1 MSLFDPEGTTMSLKF
16 IKPEKLMLASHPE
29 YREKWVQERIAED
42 PSILGLGD
50 IVLKDKERNL
60 PRGGRLD
67 LLFQDAE
74 SSTRYEVEIMLGS
87 TDESHIIRT
96 IEYWEVE
103 RKRYPQYEHYAVIVA
118 EDITSRFLNVIG
130 LFNGFIPL
138 IALQMN
144 ALKFGDQISLVFTK
158 VFDALSLGM
167 PDEDEEVQAVTDR
180 NYWETVRGTKETVAL
195 ADDMLD
201 LIQTFAPDID
211 LKYNK
216 FYIGLAKD
224 GQPNNFALFRARKN
238 SFISNIRLASSPDI
252 DQQLETAGIEV
263 MDYDKKWSRYR
274 LRLSKNDIVKN
285 SALLL
290 RLLKMSYG
298 VDPEVAPVGMKAKA
312 GI

>member
-1 MSLFDPEGTTMSLKF
+1 MSLRF
-16 IKPEKLMLASHPE
+16 IKPEKILLASHPE

-50 IVLKDKERNL
+50 IVLKDKERSL

-87 TDESHIIRT
+87 TDESHVIRT
-96 IEYWEVE
+96 IEYWDLE
-103 RKRYPQYEHYAVIVA
+103 RRRYPQYEHYAVIVA
-118 EDITSRFLNVIG
+118 EDITSRLLNVIG

-138 IALQMN
+138 IALQMS

-180 NYWETVRGTKETVAL
+180 NYWETVRGTKETVAP

-201 LIQTFAPDID
+201 LIKTFAPDLE

-224 GQPNNFALFRARKN
+224 GQPNNFALFRARKS
-238 SFISNIRLASSPDI
+238 SFTSDIRLASSPDI
-252 DQQLETAGIEV
+252 DQQLATAGIEV
-263 MDYDKKWSRYR
+263 MDYDKKWGRYR
-274 LRLSKNDIVKN
+274 LRLSKNDIKKN
-285 SALLL
+285 SDLLL
-290 RLLKMSYG
+290 RILKLSYG
-298 VDPEVAPVGMKAKA
+298 VDPEAVGVGMKA
-312 GI
+312 

>member
-1 MSLFDPEGTTMSLKF
+1 MSLTF
-16 IKPEKLMLASHPE
+16 IKPEKLLLASHPE
-29 YREKWVQERIAED
+29 YRETWVQARIAED

-50 IVLKDKERNL
+50 LVLKDKERNL

-74 SSTRYEVEIMLGS
+74 SNTRYEVEIMLGG

-96 IEYWEVE
+96 IEYWDLEK
-103 RKRYPQYEHYAVIVA
+103 KRYPQYDHYAVIVA

-138 IALQMN
+138 IALQMS
-144 ALKFGDQISLVFTK
+144 AMKFGDQISLVFTK

-167 PDEDEEVQAVTDR
+167 PDADEEVQAVTDR
-180 NYWETVRGTKETVAL
+180 SYWETRGTKETVAL
-195 ADDMLD
+195 ADEMFKMVN
-201 LIQTFAPDID
+201 TFAPDLE

-224 GQPNNFALFRARKN
+224 GQPNNFVIFRAKKN
-238 SFISNIRLASSPDI
+238 SFRAEIRVSSSPDI
-252 DQQLETAGIEV
+252 DKQLEAADIDV
-263 MDYDKKWSRYR
+263 MDYDQRWGRYR
-274 LRLSKNDIVKN
+274 LRLTKNDIKKH
-285 SALLL
+285 SDLLL

-298 VDPEVAPVGMKAKA
+298 LDVEAGSLTMKAKA
-312 GI
+312 

>member
-1 MSLFDPEGTTMSLKF
+1 MSLKF
-16 IKPEKLMLASHPE
+16 IKPEKILLASHPE

-74 SSTRYEVEIMLGS
+74 SSTRYEIEIMLGS
-87 TDESHIIRT
+87 TDESHIIRA
-96 IEYWEVE
+96 IEYWDVE

-138 IALQMN
+138 IALQMS

-180 NYWETVRGTKETVAL
+180 NYWETVRGTKDTVAL
-195 ADDMLD
+195 ADNMLD

-252 DQQLETAGIEV
+252 DQQLEKAGIEV

-274 LRLSKNDIVKN
+274 LRLSKNDIKKN
-285 SALLL
+285 SDLLL
-290 RLLKMSYG
+290 RLLKLSYG
-298 VDPEVAPVGMKAKA
+298 VDPEVAPVGAKAKA